1 MRRCRAASGRAFPV
15 DIRLRVMDAIRKII
29 PDPIAMKCSRSSE
42 RPTIDPAI
50 WRVGSSPD
58 EKTVGASTKAKKIK
72 PPSQTTSESS
82 IRNLKNAMG
91 EIIRRNQL
99 NQLSTGR
106 TIAVTYSFVH
116 NCLPSSFPIGL
127 EEISHMHMQHS
138 LTAVDVNFV
147 SLQAAV
153 FCVQCELLSENNT
166 PRCLACGS
174 GAVLSLSRV
183 LGGSLRT
190 QQTAHLI
197 ADAELDRLVR
207 SLLYTVPNSAPQVAE
222 FDEYRREDEENAVE
236 LRGIATGIATV
247 STRHRMRPRHHGP
260 VAMPHPLM
268 NAGEIDLE
276 PGISI
281 IAEKAQALTGA
292 TGAAIALRRGNEIVC
307 RARTGR
313 TAPDIGVR
321 LQTDSGLSAECVRTG
336 EVLMCN
342 DAESNPRVDW
352 ATCRRMGVRSILVAP
367 LRHFR
372 RTLGVFEVLS
382 STPHAF
388 DNNDVATMQFLS
400 GMMVA
405 AISRL
410 SSLQPAPP
418 IASGE

>member
-1 MRRCRAASGRAFPV
+1 
-15 DIRLRVMDAIRKII
+15 
-29 PDPIAMKCSRSSE
+29 
-42 RPTIDPAI
+42 
-50 WRVGSSPD
+50 
-58 EKTVGASTKAKKIK
+58 
-72 PPSQTTSESS
+72 
-82 IRNLKNAMG
+82 
-91 EIIRRNQL
+91 
-99 NQLSTGR
+99 
-106 TIAVTYSFVH
+106 
-116 NCLPSSFPIGL
+116 
-127 EEISHMHMQHS
+127 MQRS
-138 LTAVDVNFV
+138 LTAADVNFV
-147 SLQAAV
+147 SLQSAV
-153 FCVQCELLSENNT
+153 FCVQCELLSENST
-166 PRCLACGS
+166 PQCLACGS

-183 LGGSLRT
+183 LGGSLRG

-207 SLLYTVPNSAPQVAE
+207 SLLYTVPHVAE
-222 FDEYRREDEENAVE
+222 AGENQDGHQIEFSAAAA
-236 LRGIATGIATV
+236 L
-247 STRHRMRPRHHGP
+247 STRHHLRPRHRHHGP
-260 VAMPHPLM
+260 VSAPYAPGHTTNEI

-336 EVLMCN
+336 EVLLCN

-352 ATCRRMGVRSILVAP
+352 ASCRRMGVRSILVAP

-405 AISRL
+405 TISRL

-418 IASGE
+418 VASGE

>member
-1 MRRCRAASGRAFPV
+1 
-15 DIRLRVMDAIRKII
+15 
-29 PDPIAMKCSRSSE
+29 
-42 RPTIDPAI
+42 
-50 WRVGSSPD
+50 
-58 EKTVGASTKAKKIK
+58 
-72 PPSQTTSESS
+72 
-82 IRNLKNAMG
+82 
-91 EIIRRNQL
+91 
-99 NQLSTGR
+99 
-106 TIAVTYSFVH
+106 
-116 NCLPSSFPIGL
+116 
-127 EEISHMHMQHS
+127 MQRS
-138 LTAVDVNFV
+138 LTATDVNFL
-147 SLQAAV
+147 SLQSAI

-166 PRCLACGS
+166 PQCLACGS

-183 LGGSLRT
+183 FGGSLRG

-207 SLLYTVPNSAPQVAE
+207 SLLYGVPNSVPQVA
-222 FDEYRREDEENAVE
+222 
-236 LRGIATGIATV
+236 ATGEDQIGEHRFELPAAAKF
-247 STRHRMRPRHHGP
+247 STRHRARPRHHHDGP
-260 VAMPHPLM
+260 VSAPQALGHTNEI

-281 IAEKAQALTGA
+281 IAEKAQTLTGA

-336 EVLMCN
+336 EVLLCN

-352 ATCRRMGVRSILVAP
+352 ASCRRMGVRSILVSP

-405 AISRL
+405 TISRL
-410 SSLQPAPP
+410 SSLQPVPP
-418 IASGE
+418 VASGE

>member
-1 MRRCRAASGRAFPV
+1 MQRS
-15 DIRLRVMDAIRKII
+15 L
-29 PDPIAMKCSRSSE
+29 IAK
-42 RPTIDPAI
+42 
-50 WRVGSSPD
+50 
-58 EKTVGASTKAKKIK
+58 
-72 PPSQTTSESS
+72 
-82 IRNLKNAMG
+82 
-91 EIIRRNQL
+91 
-99 NQLSTGR
+99 
-106 TIAVTYSFVH
+106 
-116 NCLPSSFPIGL
+116 
-127 EEISHMHMQHS
+127 
-138 LTAVDVNFV
+138 DVNFLA
-147 SLQAAV
+147 LQSAV

-174 GAVLSLSRV
+174 RAVLSLARV
-183 LGGSLRT
+183 LGGSLRG

-207 SLLYTVPNSAPQVAE
+207 SLLYTVPQVAE
-222 FDEYRREDEENAVE
+222 VGEHAGEYRDECRIGESQIEMPAA
-236 LRGIATGIATV
+236 ATFAA
-247 STRHRMRPRHHGP
+247 RHRMRPRHHGP
-260 VAMPHPLM
+260 VAVPHHLI

-281 IAEKAQALTGA
+281 IAEKAQTLTGA

-336 EVLMCN
+336 EVLLCH

-352 ATCRRMGVRSILVAP
+352 ATCRQMGVRSILVAP

-388 DNNDVATMQFLS
+388 DSNDVATMQFLS

-410 SSLQPAPP
+410 SSLQPTTPA
-418 IASGE
+418 ALDE

>member
-1 MRRCRAASGRAFPV
+1 
-15 DIRLRVMDAIRKII
+15 
-29 PDPIAMKCSRSSE
+29 
-42 RPTIDPAI
+42 
-50 WRVGSSPD
+50 
-58 EKTVGASTKAKKIK
+58 
-72 PPSQTTSESS
+72 
-82 IRNLKNAMG
+82 
-91 EIIRRNQL
+91 
-99 NQLSTGR
+99 
-106 TIAVTYSFVH
+106 
-116 NCLPSSFPIGL
+116 
-127 EEISHMHMQHS
+127 MQRS
-138 LTAVDVNFV
+138 LTAADVNFV
-147 SLQAAV
+147 SLQSAV
-153 FCVQCELLSENNT
+153 FCAQCELLSENNT

-174 GAVLSLSRV
+174 LAVLSLSRV
-183 LGGSLRT
+183 LGGSLRG

-207 SLLYTVPNSAPQVAE
+207 SLLYTVPQVAE
-222 FDEYRREDEENAVE
+222 ADEYRDGHPIE
-236 LRGIATGIATV
+236 LPALSFAP
-247 STRHRMRPRHHGP
+247 RHRMRPRHHGP
-260 VAMPHPLM
+260 VALPPTLI
-268 NAGEIDLE
+268 NPGEIDLE

-336 EVLMCN
+336 EVLLCH

-352 ATCRRMGVRSILVAP
+352 ASCRRMGVRSILVAP

-418 IASGE
+418 VASGE

>member
-1 MRRCRAASGRAFPV
+1 
-15 DIRLRVMDAIRKII
+15 
-29 PDPIAMKCSRSSE
+29 
-42 RPTIDPAI
+42 
-50 WRVGSSPD
+50 
-58 EKTVGASTKAKKIK
+58 
-72 PPSQTTSESS
+72 
-82 IRNLKNAMG
+82 
-91 EIIRRNQL
+91 
-99 NQLSTGR
+99 
-106 TIAVTYSFVH
+106 
-116 NCLPSSFPIGL
+116 
-127 EEISHMHMQHS
+127 MQRS
-138 LTAVDVNFV
+138 LTATDVNFV
-147 SLQAAV
+147 SLQSAV
-153 FCVQCELLSENNT
+153 FCVQCELLSDNNT

-183 LGGSLRT
+183 LGGSLRG

-207 SLLYTVPNSAPQVAE
+207 SLLYTVPQVAE
-222 FDEYRREDEENAVE
+222 AGEDQDEYRIGEDRIE
-236 LRGIATGIATV
+236 LPAAATFSA
-247 STRHRMRPRHHGP
+247 RHRMRPRHHGLP
-260 VAMPHPLM
+260 AHQPLI

-292 TGAAIALRRGNEIVC
+292 TGAAIALRRGSEIVC

-336 EVLMCN
+336 EVLLCN

-352 ATCRRMGVRSILVAP
+352 ATCRGMGVRSILVAP

-382 STPHAF
+382 STPQAF

-405 AISRL
+405 TISRL

-418 IASGE
+418 AASGE

>member
-1 MRRCRAASGRAFPV
+1 MQRA
-15 DIRLRVMDAIRKII
+15 L
-29 PDPIAMKCSRSSE
+29 
-42 RPTIDPAI
+42 
-50 WRVGSSPD
+50 
-58 EKTVGASTKAKKIK
+58 KA
-72 PPSQTTSESS
+72 T
-82 IRNLKNAMG
+82 
-91 EIIRRNQL
+91 
-99 NQLSTGR
+99 
-106 TIAVTYSFVH
+106 
-116 NCLPSSFPIGL
+116 
-127 EEISHMHMQHS
+127 
-138 LTAVDVNFV
+138 DVSFV
-147 SLQAAV
+147 SLQSAV

-166 PRCLACGS
+166 PKCLACGS
-174 GAVLSLSRV
+174 LAVLSLSRV
-183 LGGSLRT
+183 LGGSLQG

-207 SLLYTVPNSAPQVAE
+207 SLLYTVPQVEEREE
-222 FDEYRREDEENAVE
+222 FQDEYRVGQTSLHEDALDISAAASISN
-236 LRGIATGIATV
+236 
-247 STRHRMRPRHHGP
+247 RHRMRPRHHGS
-260 VAMPHPLM
+260 VSIPHTLL

-336 EVLMCN
+336 EVLLCN
-342 DAESNPRVDW
+342 DAESNSRVDS
-352 ATCRRMGVRSILVAP
+352 ASCRRMGVRSILVAP

-382 STPHAF
+382 STPNAF

-405 AISRL
+405 TISRL
-410 SSLQPAPP
+410 SSLQPPTPA
-418 IASGE
+418 ASGE

>member
-1 MRRCRAASGRAFPV
+1 
-15 DIRLRVMDAIRKII
+15 
-29 PDPIAMKCSRSSE
+29 
-42 RPTIDPAI
+42 
-50 WRVGSSPD
+50 
-58 EKTVGASTKAKKIK
+58 
-72 PPSQTTSESS
+72 
-82 IRNLKNAMG
+82 
-91 EIIRRNQL
+91 
-99 NQLSTGR
+99 
-106 TIAVTYSFVH
+106 
-116 NCLPSSFPIGL
+116 
-127 EEISHMHMQHS
+127 MQRS
-138 LTAVDVNFV
+138 LTATDVNFV
-147 SLQAAV
+147 SLQSAV

-183 LGGSLRT
+183 LGGSLRG

-207 SLLYTVPNSAPQVAE
+207 SLLYTVSQVPSAGENQI
-222 FDEYRREDEENAVE
+222 DEYAVE
-236 LRGIATGIATV
+236 FPTAAAF
-247 STRHRMRPRHHGP
+247 SPRHRMRPRHHGA
-260 VAMPHPLM
+260 VSAPHALINVQEI

-281 IAEKAQALTGA
+281 IAEKAQTLTGA

-336 EVLMCN
+336 EVLLCH

-352 ATCRRMGVRSILVAP
+352 ASCRRMGVRSILVAP

-405 AISRL
+405 TISRL
-410 SSLQPAPP
+410 SSLQPVPP
-418 IASGE
+418 VGDGV

>member
-1 MRRCRAASGRAFPV
+1 
-15 DIRLRVMDAIRKII
+15 
-29 PDPIAMKCSRSSE
+29 
-42 RPTIDPAI
+42 
-50 WRVGSSPD
+50 
-58 EKTVGASTKAKKIK
+58 
-72 PPSQTTSESS
+72 
-82 IRNLKNAMG
+82 
-91 EIIRRNQL
+91 
-99 NQLSTGR
+99 
-106 TIAVTYSFVH
+106 
-116 NCLPSSFPIGL
+116 
-127 EEISHMHMQHS
+127 MQRS
-138 LTAVDVNFV
+138 LTATDVNFV
-147 SLQAAV
+147 SLQSAV

-183 LGGSLRT
+183 LGGSLRG

-207 SLLYTVPNSAPQVAE
+207 SLLYTLPQVAE
-222 FDEYRREDEENAVE
+222 AGENQIGEHAGE
-236 LRGIATGIATV
+236 LPATATF
-247 STRHRMRPRHHGP
+247 SARHRIRPRHHGP
-260 VAMPHPLM
+260 LSAPHPPI
-268 NAGEIDLE
+268 NAGEMDLE

-281 IAEKAQALTGA
+281 IAEKAQTLTGA

-321 LQTDSGLSAECVRTG
+321 LQTDSGLPAECLRTG
-336 EVLMCN
+336 EVLLCH

-352 ATCRRMGVRSILVAP
+352 AACRRMGVRSILVAP

-405 AISRL
+405 TISRL
-410 SSLQPAPP
+410 SSLQPPP
-418 IASGE
+418 LASGK

>member
-1 MRRCRAASGRAFPV
+1 MQRSLAA
-15 DIRLRVMDAIRKII
+15 
-29 PDPIAMKCSRSSE
+29 
-42 RPTIDPAI
+42 T
-50 WRVGSSPD
+50 
-58 EKTVGASTKAKKIK
+58 
-72 PPSQTTSESS
+72 
-82 IRNLKNAMG
+82 
-91 EIIRRNQL
+91 
-99 NQLSTGR
+99 
-106 TIAVTYSFVH
+106 
-116 NCLPSSFPIGL
+116 
-127 EEISHMHMQHS
+127 
-138 LTAVDVNFV
+138 DVNFL
-147 SLQAAV
+147 SLQSAI

-166 PRCLACGS
+166 PQCLACGS

-183 LGGSLRT
+183 LGGSLPG

-207 SLLYTVPNSAPQVAE
+207 SLLYTVPQIAGADHQDEQEVGERPAVAT
-222 FDEYRREDEENAVE
+222 F
-236 LRGIATGIATV
+236 
-247 STRHRMRPRHHGP
+247 STRHRMRPRHHHGEISAP
-260 VAMPHPLM
+260 QALGHTNEI

-276 PGISI
+276 PGISV
-281 IAEKAQALTGA
+281 IAEKAQTLTGA

-336 EVLMCN
+336 EVLLCN

-352 ATCRRMGVRSILVAP
+352 ASCRRMGVRSILVAP

-382 STPHAF
+382 SMPHAF

-405 AISRL
+405 TISRL
-410 SSLQPAPP
+410 STLQPAPP
-418 IASGE
+418 AASVE

>member
-1 MRRCRAASGRAFPV
+1 
-15 DIRLRVMDAIRKII
+15 
-29 PDPIAMKCSRSSE
+29 
-42 RPTIDPAI
+42 
-50 WRVGSSPD
+50 
-58 EKTVGASTKAKKIK
+58 
-72 PPSQTTSESS
+72 
-82 IRNLKNAMG
+82 
-91 EIIRRNQL
+91 
-99 NQLSTGR
+99 
-106 TIAVTYSFVH
+106 
-116 NCLPSSFPIGL
+116 
-127 EEISHMHMQHS
+127 MQRS
-138 LTAVDVNFV
+138 LTATDVNFV
-147 SLQAAV
+147 SLQSAV
-153 FCVQCELLSENNT
+153 FCVQCEILSDNNT

-183 LGGSLRT
+183 LGGSLRG
-190 QQTAHLI
+190 QQTAQLI

-207 SLLYTVPNSAPQVAE
+207 SLLHTVPQVAE
-222 FDEYRREDEENAVE
+222 AGENQIE
-236 LRGIATGIATV
+236 LPAAIV

-260 VAMPHPLM
+260 LAAPHTLI

-281 IAEKAQALTGA
+281 IAEKAQVLTGA

-336 EVLMCN
+336 EVLLCD

-410 SSLQPAPP
+410 SSLQPTPP
-418 IASGE
+418 VASRE